1 MLRNSGKPN
10 SFTDDDLTLYRQA
23 WTQPGALTAMINWYR
38 SAIRSG
44 FRDAF
49 KTPKAIAHIT
59 VPTLMLWGV
68 QDAALS
74 YEMAQPSI
82 DLCEDGKLV
91 TFEDATHWVQHDEA
105 DAVTE
110 YLLEFLK

>member
-1 MLRNSGKPN
+1 
-10 SFTDDDLTLYRQA
+10 
-23 WTQPGALTAMINWYR
+23 
-38 SAIRSG
+38 
-44 FRDAF
+44 
-49 KTPKAIAHIT
+49 
-59 VPTLMLWGV
+59 MLWGV